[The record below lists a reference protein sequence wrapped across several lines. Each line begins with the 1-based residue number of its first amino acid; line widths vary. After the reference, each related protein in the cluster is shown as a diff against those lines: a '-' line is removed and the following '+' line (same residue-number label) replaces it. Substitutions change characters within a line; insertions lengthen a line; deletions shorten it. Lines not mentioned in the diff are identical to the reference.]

1 MRPDVN
7 TQFHI
12 CDFFF
17 FCFFFCFLFF
27 RGKLKISLKV
37 CVNPVKAGASVGLV
51 FSPQLL
57 SENQTSRSAP
67 LRSSPK
73 RSRQTVYQLRRAL
86 TTRSKQHHQYLNRSI
101 MIYSVTAEK
110 RGDGFCQ
117 TVFSP
122 LITTSLNNGLRP
134 VWTCRPKVCRHP
146 DSSSLL
152 GSVHT
157 LLATTKCSLLDPDWK
172 CVSCPP
178 KIELIHSLI
187 RF

>member
-1 MRPDVN
+1 MLTHSSTSV
-7 TQFHI
+7 T
-12 CDFFF
+12 FF

-101 MIYSVTAEK
+101 MIYGVTAEK

-134 VWTCRPKVCRHP
+134 VWKYDKSMRTPRLLLSAGECPHTSGHNQMQFVGSGLEMCFLSPK
-146 DSSSLL
+146 D
-152 GSVHT
+152 
-157 LLATTKCSLLDPDWK
+157 
-172 CVSCPP
+172 
-178 KIELIHSLI
+178 
-187 RF
+187 